1 MLRTPNSRLALA
13 RALAVTGIAIFL
25 IYYVDEIAKE
35 GGSVG
40 GFLPIASP
48 MARGLVFQ
56 LIPLALS
63 GASFVLSSS
72 KPSILISVSLVAT
85 GSLMVIDGI
94 TTGTR
99 FFTILIV
106 PGPVIGFA
114 YGLLILTLGIVKS
127 LTTGLALKLNGS
139 KCLSGN

>member
-1 MLRTPNSRLALA
+1 MTNARFALA
-13 RALAVTGIAIFL
+13 RILL
-25 IYYVDEIAKE
+25 IYDVDEIAKE
-35 GGSVG
+35 GGPVG
-40 GFLPIASP
+40 GFIPIASP

-63 GASFVLSSS
+63 GAAFTLSWR
-72 KPSILISVSLVAT
+72 KPSILISASLAAA

-106 PGPVIGFA
+106 PGPIIGFA
-114 YGLLILTLGIVKS
+114 YGVVILALGIVKS
-127 LTTGLALKLNGS
+127 LMTWLAMNQSGGKR
-139 KCLSGN
+139 LSGN